1 MWCDRVEMEQRIRV
15 RVRDSLAL
23 KLCRESAE
31 RAETSAYCPTI
42 CIRKYRAVRITAGR
56 PAEFSYERRSRGQ
69 RRNKFRPFPV
79 ARLRSCI
86 RDEKK
91 KKMNV
96 LFSQD
101 SEADCST
108 WRFETAL
115 RRGQIAKLPSY
126 NVARR

>member
-1 MWCDRVEMEQRIRV
+1 MSFFFLIFYCFFKFPLAKRHLYYSDMWCDRVEIEQRIRV
-15 RVRDSLAL
+15 RVCDSLAL

-91 KKMNV
+91 KEDER
-96 LFSQD
+96 L
-101 SEADCST
+101 
-108 WRFETAL
+108 
-115 RRGQIAKLPSY
+115 ILPG
-126 NVARR
+126 